1 MIGKLDQ
8 RITMQRKTATA
19 DGAGGVTEAWANLAT
34 NPRPWAEVIAKAGR
48 ETMVENR
55 MAATFVTTFTI
66 HNRTDLTELD
76 RIVWGGE
83 NYNIRGIRRQGAR
96 ELFLIIE
103 AERGVAQ

>member
-1 MIGKLDQ
+1 MIGKMDQ
-8 RITMQRKTATA
+8 RITLQRKTATA
-19 DGAGGVTEAWANLAT
+19 DGYGGVTEAWTNLAT
-34 NPRPWAEVIAKAGR
+34 NPRPWAEVIAKSGR

-55 MAATFVTTFTI
+55 MTATFVTTFRI

-76 RIVWGGE
+76 RIFWDGG
-83 NYNIRGIRRQGAR
+83 NYNIRAIRRQGAR

>member
-8 RITMQRKTATA
+8 RITLQRKTATA

-34 NPRPWAEVIAKAGR
+34 NAQPWAAVTAKAGR
-48 ETMVENR
+48 EGMTEGRMV
-55 MAATFVTTFTI
+55 ATFVTTFTI
-66 HNRTDLTELD
+66 HNRDDLTELD

-83 NYNIRGIRRQGAR
+83 NYNIRGIRREGGRQ
-96 ELFLIIE
+96 LFLIIE